1 MKTKKPK
8 QEELKKKTFLD
19 EQISDLSSELNDLSN
34 IRLAFT
40 IFFILAALFLSY
52 LAIGL
57 LNIRKAHPVM
67 FWSNVTCQ
75 PVYIIIGIVT
85 LILIN
90 KFIRK
95 TRSNYNEKVK
105 EREAE
110 KEVQEFLR
118 KNLTEEYHVFE
129 NIYTGYGDID
139 TIVVG
144 PTGIYMIEIKSN
156 SGTITSNSKGYLSV
170 IDGDT
175 PNKNYRDQVK
185 KELGQVKLYIDINTG
200 LNSWVNPVL
209 VFPFGSVMKDLILV
223 SEYDNLRLPVMS
235 EKDLLKYIY
244 AKSQAK
250 LTPEQINK
258 ISKALEEWQKD

>member
-1 MKTKKPK
+1 MKEPRQKETKR
-8 QEELKKKTFLD
+8 KTFLD
-19 EQISDLSSELNDLSN
+19 EQISDLKNDLSDLDN
-34 IRLAFT
+34 IKLAFT
-40 IFFILAALFLSY
+40 AFLVLVALLLLY
-52 LAIGL
+52 LAL
-57 LNIRKAHPVM
+57 TSLDIRDVYPAR
-67 FWSNVTCQ
+67 FWLYLFSI
-75 PVYIIIGIVT
+75 PVYILMGTVT
-85 LILIN
+85 QRSIN
-90 KFIRK
+90 KFIGK
-95 TRSNYNEKVK
+95 TRNNYNEKVR

-156 SGTITSNSKGYLSV
+156 SGTITSNSKGYLSI

-200 LNSWVNPVL
+200 LNCWVNTVL
-209 VFPFGSVMKDLILV
+209 VFPFGLVMKDLNLT
-223 SEYDNLRLPVMS
+223 SEYDKLVLPVVDK
-235 EKDLLKYIY
+235 KDLLKYIY
-244 AKSQAK
+244 AKNQAK

-258 ISKALEEWQKD
+258 ISKALEEWQKG

>member
-1 MKTKKPK
+1 VKTKRPR

-19 EQISDLSSELNDLSN
+19 KKIRQLFNELLDLNSIRDILTLSFILSIMLLALFIFLLSSQHG
-34 IRLAFT
+34 T
-40 IFFILAALFLSY
+40 W
-52 LAIGL
+52 
-57 LNIRKAHPVM
+57 
-67 FWSNVTCQ
+67 FW
-75 PVYIIIGIVT
+75 VYIVFFVVYVFVVT
-85 LILIN
+85 ISFKAFN
-90 KFIRK
+90 KFRK
-95 TRSNYNEKVK
+95 RTKDEYDIAVK

-110 KEVQEFLR
+110 EEVQGFLR

-156 SGTITSNSKGYLSV
+156 SGTITSNSKGYLL
-170 IDGDT
+170 IIGGDI

-209 VFPFGSVMKDLILV
+209 VFPFGLVMKDLNLT
-223 SEYDNLRLPVMS
+223 SEYDKLVLPVVDK
-235 EKDLLKYIY
+235 KDLLKYIY
-244 AKSQAK
+244 SNNQAK

-258 ISKALEEWQKD
+258 ISQALEEWQKD

>member
-1 MKTKKPK
+1 MT
-8 QEELKKKTFLD
+8 
-19 EQISDLSSELNDLSN
+19 
-34 IRLAFT
+34 
-40 IFFILAALFLSY
+40 LFLLY
-52 LAIGL
+52 LALEL
-57 LNIRKAHPVM
+57 LNIRNVHPVR
-67 FWSNVTCQ
+67 FWVFVSFL
-75 PVYIIIGIVT
+75 PVYILAGIIT
-85 LILIN
+85 LRSIN

-95 TRSNYNEKVK
+95 TKTIYDEKVK

-139 TIVVG
+139 AVVVG

-156 SGTITSNSKGYLSV
+156 SGTIATNSKGYLSI
-170 IDGDT
+170 IDGDI

-185 KELGQVKLYIDINTG
+185 KELSQVKLYIDINTG

-209 VFPFGSVMKDLILV
+209 VFPFGSVMKDLVLI
-223 SEYDNLRLPVMS
+223 SEYDNLSLPVLS

-244 AKSQAK
+244 AQNQAK

-258 ISKALEEWQKD
+258 ISKALEEWQRD

>member
-1 MKTKKPK
+1 MKEPSQKRTKKN
-8 QEELKKKTFLD
+8 TFLD
-19 EQISDLSSELNDLSN
+19 EQVNNLKDDLRDLDN
-34 IRLAFT
+34 IKLVFTAFLILVALLLLYLAFT
-40 IFFILAALFLSY
+40 SLDIHDVHP
-52 LAIGL
+52 
-57 LNIRKAHPVM
+57 IR
-67 FWSNVTCQ
+67 FWSYILCI
-75 PVYIIIGIVT
+75 PVYIFMGIITQRNV
-85 LILIN
+85 N
-90 KFIRK
+90 KFIGK
-95 TRSNYNEKVK
+95 TRNNYAEKVK

-118 KNLTEEYHVFE
+118 KNLTEEYHVFG

-209 VFPFGSVMKDLILV
+209 VFPFGSVMKDLVLI
-223 SEYDNLRLPVMS
+223 SEYDNLRLPVLS

-244 AKSQAK
+244 AQNQAK

-258 ISKALEEWQKD
+258 ISKALEEWQRD

>member
-1 MKTKKPK
+1 MKEPRQKETKR
-8 QEELKKKTFLD
+8 KTFLD
-19 EQISDLSSELNDLSN
+19 EQISDLKNDLSDLDN
-34 IRLAFT
+34 IKLAFT
-40 IFFILAALFLSY
+40 AFLVLVALLLLY
-52 LAIGL
+52 LAL
-57 LNIRKAHPVM
+57 TSLDIRDVHPAR
-67 FWSNVTCQ
+67 FWLYLFSI
-75 PVYIIIGIVT
+75 PVYILMGIVT
-85 LILIN
+85 QRSIN
-90 KFIRK
+90 KFIGK
-95 TRSNYNEKVK
+95 TKSNYNEKVK

-110 KEVQEFLR
+110 KEVQDFLK
-118 KNLTEEYHVFE
+118 KNLTEEYRVFD

-139 TIVVG
+139 AIVVG

-156 SGTITSNSKGYLSV
+156 SGVITANTKGYLSI

-175 PNKNYRDQVK
+175 PNKNYRDQVR

-244 AKSQAK
+244 AKNQAK

>member
-1 MKTKKPK
+1 MKTKRPD

-19 EQISDLSSELNDLSN
+19 EQISDLSNELSDLDN
-34 IRLAFT
+34 IKLAFAA
-40 IFFILAALFLSY
+40 FLILVALLLLY
-52 LAIGL
+52 LAITSL
-57 LNIRKAHPVM
+57 DIRDVHPTR
-67 FWSNVTCQ
+67 FWSYLLSI
-75 PVYIIIGIVT
+75 PVYILIGIVT
-85 LILIN
+85 QRSIN
-90 KFIRK
+90 KFIGK
-95 TRSNYNEKVK
+95 TRNNYNEKVR

-110 KEVQEFLR
+110 KEVQDFLK

-156 SGTITSNSKGYLSV
+156 SGTITSNSKGYLSI

-185 KELGQVKLYIDINTG
+185 KELGQVKLYLDINTG
-200 LNSWVNPVL
+200 FNCWVNSVL
-209 VFPFGSVMKDLILV
+209 VFPFGSVMKDLVLV

-244 AKSQAK
+244 AKNQVK

>member
-1 MKTKKPK
+1 VS
-8 QEELKKKTFLD
+8 FL
-19 EQISDLSSELNDLSN
+19 
-34 IRLAFT
+34 
-40 IFFILAALFLSY
+40 
-52 LAIGL
+52 
-57 LNIRKAHPVM
+57 
-67 FWSNVTCQ
+67 
-75 PVYIIIGIVT
+75 PVYILAGIIT
-85 LILIN
+85 LRSIN

-95 TRSNYNEKVK
+95 TKTIYDEKVK

-139 TIVVG
+139 AVVVG

-156 SGTITSNSKGYLSV
+156 SGTIATNSKGYLSI
-170 IDGDT
+170 IDGDI

-185 KELGQVKLYIDINTG
+185 KELSQVKLYIDINTG
-200 LNSWVNPVL
+200 LNCWVNPVL
-209 VFPFGSVMKDLILV
+209 VFPFGSVMKDLTLT
-223 SEYDNLRLPVMS
+223 SEYDNLSLPVLS

-244 AKSQAK
+244 AQNQAK

-258 ISKALEEWQKD
+258 ISKALEEWQRD